1 LNGPVSTWLRERF
14 CALVAVRREEIG
26 AALAAF
32 GFLLCLFAG
41 YFMLRPLRETMGVQA
56 GVDQLQWLFTATF
69 VAMLVAVPLF
79 GVLSARVPRA
89 RLIDWVYGFF
99 ALNLLAF
106 ALAFDWAPD
115 SIWLARVFYVW
126 LSVFSLFVVS
136 VAWSLMADVFHREQ
150 AQRLFAFIAA
160 GASVGGLIGP
170 LLGGLLI
177 EALASAGLIAL
188 SAALLLLTLA
198 CKRYLLNWRARAG
211 AGSTGIAAPA
221 SDDDPHL
228 PIGGNPWAGVLRLFA
243 SYYLSGIALFVVLL
257 ATASTFLYLEQ
268 ARLVAETF
276 TTTAERVR
284 VFSAIDFT
292 VQTLAVLTQLF
303 VTGRVAK
310 QLGVRSLLTWVPLAV
325 AVGFVALA
333 LVPTFAVLAAVMIV
347 RRAGEY
353 ALVKPGREMLF
364 TAVDPE
370 AKYKV
375 KSFIDTVVYRGGDA
389 ASSWVKTGVDALGHG
404 AAAVALLGAV
414 CALLWAALGYALGR
428 RHDAGNVIAAGN
440 GLSNRERIQ

>member
-1 LNGPVSTWLRERF
+1 MALAAELRARF
-14 CALVAVRREEIG
+14 CALIG
-26 AALAAF
+26 AHADEAVAALV
-32 GFLLCLFAG
+32 GFVFFLCLFCG

-69 VAMLVAVPLF
+69 VAMCAAVPLF
-79 GVLSARVPRA
+79 GLLSARVRRA
-89 RLIDWVYGFF
+89 RLIDFTYGFF
-99 ALNLLAF
+99 AVNLALFAF
-106 ALAFDWAPD
+106 AFAREPD

-126 LSVFSLFVVS
+126 LSVFNLFVVS

-160 GASVGGLIGP
+160 GASVGGLLGP
-170 LLGGLLI
+170 LLGAVLI
-177 EALASAGLIAL
+177 GSLASGGLIAL
-188 SAALLLLTLA
+188 STVLLLTTLA
-198 CKRYLLNWRARAG
+198 CKRYLLGWRERAG
-211 AGSTGIAAPA
+211 AGFGAAEPG
-221 SDDDPHL
+221 DDPRL

-243 SYYLSGIALFVVLL
+243 SPYLTGIALFVVLL

-276 TTTAERVR
+276 ATTAERVR
-284 VFSAIDFT
+284 VFSAIDFA
-292 VQTLAVLTQLF
+292 VQALAVLTQLF
-303 VTGRVAK
+303 ITGRVAK
-310 QLGVRSLLTWVPLAV
+310 TLGVRSLLTWVPLAV
-325 AVGFVALA
+325 AAGFVALA

-364 TAVDPE
+364 AAVDAE

-375 KSFIDTVVYRGGDA
+375 KSFIDTVIYRGGDA
-389 ASSWVKTGVDALGHG
+389 ASSWLKTGIDALGHG
-404 AAAVALLGAV
+404 AAVVALLGAV

-428 RHDAGNVIAAGN
+428 RHDFSQPSRAG
-440 GLSNRERIQ
+440 